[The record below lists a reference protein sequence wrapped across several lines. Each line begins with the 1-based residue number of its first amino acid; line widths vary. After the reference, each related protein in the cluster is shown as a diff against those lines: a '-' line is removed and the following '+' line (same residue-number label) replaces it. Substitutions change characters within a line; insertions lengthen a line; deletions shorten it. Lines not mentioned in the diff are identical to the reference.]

1 MTEYIAT
8 VKIKI
13 DPRAHIDSKYYGYKK
28 SLEEGIST
36 AEANLSSPPTEA
48 EIKLYVRNLV
58 LARFPL
64 DREIK
69 HVSVLEVSS
78 EDEKESDNGKK

>member
-13 DPRAHIDSKYYGYKK
+13 DPQAHIDSKYYGYKK
-28 SLEEGIST
+28 SLEEGKSA

-64 DREIK
+64 DKEIK
-69 HVSVLEVSS
+69 HVSILEVSS
-78 EDEKESDNGKK
+78 EDEQSDNDKK

>member
-13 DPRAHIDSKYYGYKK
+13 DPQAHIDSKYYGYKK
-28 SLEEGIST
+28 SLEEGKSVT
-36 AEANLSSPPTEA
+36 EANLSSPPTEA

-64 DREIK
+64 DKEIK

-78 EDEKESDNGKK
+78 GDEESDNGKK

>member
-1 MTEYIAT
+1 MTNYLAT

-13 DPRAHIDSKYYGYKK
+13 DPQAHIDSKYYQYKK
-28 SLEEGIST
+28 SLDDGKSAT
-36 AEANLSSPPTEA
+36 EAGVSPPTEA

-64 DREIK
+64 DKEIM
-69 HVSVLEVSS
+69 HVDVVGVSPEEES
-78 EDEKESDNGKK
+78 ENNNE

>member
-13 DPRAHIDSKYYGYKK
+13 DPQAHIDSKYYDYKK
-28 SLEEGIST
+28 SLDAGKSA
-36 AEANLSSPPTEA
+36 AEANLSPPPTEA
-48 EIKLYVRNLV
+48 EIKLYVKHLV
-58 LARFPL
+58 LARFPV
-64 DREIK
+64 DKEIK

-78 EDEKESDNGKK
+78 EDEESGNGKK

>member
-8 VKIKI
+8 VKINI
-13 DPRAHIDSKYYGYKK
+13 DPQAHIDSKYYGYRK
-28 SLEEGIST
+28 SLEEGKSVT
-36 AEANLSSPPTEA
+36 EANLSSPPTEA

-64 DREIK
+64 DKEIK

-78 EDEKESDNGKK
+78 GDEESDNGKK

>member
-1 MTEYIAT
+1 MTDYIAT

-13 DPRAHIDSKYYGYKK
+13 DPQAHFDSKYYEYKK
-28 SLEEGIST
+28 SI
-36 AEANLSSPPTEA
+36 EAGKSATEADLNPPTEA

-64 DREIK
+64 DKTIK
-69 HVSVLEVSS
+69 NVNVVEVSP
-78 EDEKESDNGKK
+78 EEESDSKV